1 MSKLV
6 KYFFIILFLNSC
18 GQDNIW
24 MGYLYPDATDLK
36 NRQYIGSFK
45 LLPLCREQSTIE
57 VRAYVA
63 RSGSSAI
70 YECGLNCT
78 EENGV
83 RICEKIRQ

>member
-1 MSKLV
+1 MNKAV

-18 GQDNIW
+18 GQDIIW

-45 LLPLCREQSTIE
+45 SLPLCREQATIE
-57 VRAYVA
+57 VRAYITH
-63 RSGSSAI
+63 SGSSAI
-70 YECGLNCT
+70 YECGLNCK
-78 EENGV
+78 EAKGV

>member
-1 MSKLV
+1 MSKVV
-6 KYFFIILFLNSC
+6 KYFFIIVFLDSC
-18 GQDNIW
+18 VQDNIW

-45 LLPLCREQSTIE
+45 SLPLCREQATVEI
-57 VRAYVA
+57 RNYITP
-63 RSGSSAI
+63 SGSSAI